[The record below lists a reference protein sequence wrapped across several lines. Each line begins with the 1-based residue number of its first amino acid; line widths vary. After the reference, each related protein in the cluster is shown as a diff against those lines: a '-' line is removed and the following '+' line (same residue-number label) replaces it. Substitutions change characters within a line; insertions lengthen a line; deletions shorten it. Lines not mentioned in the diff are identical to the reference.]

1 MAELNGKVA
10 IVTGAAGG
18 IGAEVASRLAAE
30 GAVVIVTDI
39 DEAGGT
45 ALATE
50 IGGGAVFRPLDAT
63 SEDGWAGMMAFAN
76 SEYGGLDI
84 LVNCAGFFKPHVGFE
99 DTSLELWRQ
108 HFSVNADSVF
118 LACKHAPAAM
128 KPRGGGSIVNIS
140 TGLVHRMMAAAA
152 AYCASKAATLA
163 VSRLAAQA
171 LAPYNIRVNAILPGA
186 VDTPMLWRNLLPG
199 QKKEDLEAMLVKSHP
214 IGRVGN
220 PTDMA
225 DMILFLASD
234 RSSFVTG
241 AEIAIDGGQTL

>member
-1 MAELNGKVA
+1 
-10 IVTGAAGG
+10 VTGAAGG
-18 IGAEVASRLAAE
+18 IGAEVARRLAAD
-30 GAVVIVTDI
+30 GALVIVTDV
-39 DEAGGT
+39 DEAGGK
-45 ALATE
+45 ALAAE

-63 SEDGWAGMMAFAN
+63 SDEGWAGMMAFAN
-76 SEYGGLDI
+76 AEYGGLDI

-108 HFSVNADSVF
+108 HFAVNADSVF
-118 LACKHAPAAM
+118 LACKHAPTAM

-163 VSRLAAQA
+163 VNRLAAQA
-171 LAPYNIRVNAILPGA
+171 LAKYNIRVNAILPGA
-186 VDTPMLWRNLLPG
+186 VETPMLWRNLLPG
-199 QKKEDLEAMLVKSHP
+199 QKKEDLEGMLIKSHP
-214 IGRVGN
+214 IGRIGT

-234 RSSFVTG
+234 RSTFVTG